1 MSDTDSSLCTP
12 SFMQYLMQSSVTSMY
27 ACEQHGSL
35 CAVACMLDDSAV
47 LPVKQLMTAMRIVA
61 AACASSA
68 VSIERSGIP
77 SRSARSS
84 SCATQ

>member
-27 ACEQHGSL
+27 ACEQHGNL

-47 LPVKQLMTAMRIVA
+47 LPVKQLMTEMRSICCLTAVA
-61 AACASSA
+61 AAVPYEQNKLYYAYF
-68 VSIERSGIP
+68 ELL
-77 SRSARSS
+77 
-84 SCATQ
+84 